1 MPREVQISIDCADP
15 AALAA
20 FWAGALG
27 CQVQPPPEGFGSWPE
42 ALHAWGVPAE
52 HHNDASAVTDPSR
65 TVPRLYFQRVAEPKQ
80 AKNRVHLD
88 LRAAP
93 GLEGQARMT
102 ALEGEATRL
111 VTLGATRLARHE
123 PALPLDGGHI
133 VMADPE
139 GNEFCLD

>member
-1 MPREVQISIDCADP
+1 MPREVQITIDCADP
-15 AALAA
+15 AAL
-20 FWAGALG
+20 
-27 CQVQPPPEGFGSWPE
+27 
-42 ALHAWGVPAE
+42 AE

-93 GLEGQARMT
+93 GLEGKARMT
-102 ALEGEATRL
+102 ALEWEAARL
-111 VTLGATRLARHE
+111 VTLGATRLAPHE

-133 VMADPE
+133 VMAEPE